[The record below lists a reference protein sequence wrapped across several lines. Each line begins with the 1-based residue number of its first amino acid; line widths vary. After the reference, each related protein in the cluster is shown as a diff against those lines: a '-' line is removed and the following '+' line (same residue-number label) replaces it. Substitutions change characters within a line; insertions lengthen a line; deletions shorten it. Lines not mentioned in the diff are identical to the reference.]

1 MRMRSDRPGR
11 NTSVIEV
18 THISTHG
25 FWLLLPEGEAFL
37 PFETF
42 PWFRDATVSQIQ
54 HVVLLHSS
62 HLYWPDLDVD
72 LAVESIHHP
81 ERYPLVSKEK
91 SGKPVQGSARAERV
105 REKPRTRR
113 RVDQ

>member
-1 MRMRSDRPGR
+1 MRSDRLGS
-11 NTSVIEV
+11 NTSVVEV

-25 FWLLLPEGEAFL
+25 FWLFLPEGEAFL

-54 HVVLLHSS
+54 NVVLLHSD

-72 LAVESIHHP
+72 LAIESIHHP
-81 ERYPLVSKEK
+81 ERYPLVSKAK
-91 SGKPVQGSARAERV
+91 SKGPVQRSRGAQRV
-105 REKPRTRR
+105 RDKPQTRR
-113 RVDQ
+113 PPDR